1 MRGEPEGDGEQLFF
15 AKKSYEIFFQ
25 RVGAPLARPPSC
37 MRFAAWSKHS
47 AVPSS
52 SERLGARF
60 RCSPK
65 RQAEKASKSEPL
77 APRFELQPALTP
89 RVSCAAAEACPS
101 ENMCTMWW
109 EWSLIQLEPH
119 PWAAHGRGPAPPWPW
134 PAHLSPW
141 RAAVSRKSAL
151 PYLEKIAIFRYCSWW
166 WLRVGQ
172 VDIGPAT
179 LDMLVLCHTGRDS
192 SSRTDF
198 RVV

>member
-1 MRGEPEGDGEQLFF
+1 MVSRRATENNFFSRKRVQRYFFRGW
-15 AKKSYEIFFQ
+15 
-25 RVGAPLARPPSC
+25 ARHSC
-37 MRFAAWSKHS
+37 MRFVAWSKHS

-101 ENMCTMWW
+101 ENACTMWW

-151 PYLEKIAIFRYCSWW
+151 PYLEKSRFS
-166 WLRVGQ
+166 
-172 VDIGPAT
+172 DIVAG
-179 LDMLVLCHTGRDS
+179 GG
-192 SSRTDF
+192 
-198 RVV
+198 